1 MIRLL
6 LSLFL
11 IISWALHAEEL
22 HEQRSVKLS
31 EEQDELQA
39 DTATLIN
46 GQTNE
51 KVTVLLNKCRDA
63 MEDAID
69 GLEAYDTGGKTLA
82 AQTDV
87 IELIYQAAKAKTAC
101 DGDSDG
107 DSDGDGEGS
116 GTKPGS
122 EGMMEMMRQML
133 GMGNGAGG
141 KEKGSKPGSGE
152 GKGSETGSSPGK
164 GADGSSDA
172 GSTPQTGLSNPNAA
186 REERVVPKS
195 MGGSDQEI
203 PSEFQEALNAYN
215 KSLQR

>member
-1 MIRLL
+1 MIRFLL
-6 LSLFL
+6 FPLFL
-11 IISWALHAEEL
+11 FSFALYADEL
-22 HEQRSVKLS
+22 HEQRAVKLS

-69 GLEAYDTGGKTLA
+69 RLEASDTGGETLA

-87 IELIYQAAKAKTAC
+87 IELIYQAAKAKTA
-101 DGDSDG
+101 GEG
-107 DSDGDGEGS
+107 GGDGGGS
-116 GTKPGS
+116 GSKPGS

-141 KEKGSKPGSGE
+141 KGSKPSSGQ
-152 GKGSETGSSPGK
+152 GKGSGQGNSPGK

-172 GSTPQTGLSNPNAA
+172 GSTPQAGLSNPHATT
-186 REERVVPKS
+186 EERVVPKS